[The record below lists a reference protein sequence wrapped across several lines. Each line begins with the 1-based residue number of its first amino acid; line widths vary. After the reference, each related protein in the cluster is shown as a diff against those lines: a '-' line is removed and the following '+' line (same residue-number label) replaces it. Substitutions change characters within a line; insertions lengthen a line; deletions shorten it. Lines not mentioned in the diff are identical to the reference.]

1 MNVDKGVAKA
11 FPGQKAFASLPTN
24 LPDMKKLFYTYVGTD
39 GAGGFA
45 FIYILGALI
54 FIYSI
59 LRWG

>member
-1 MNVDKGVAKA
+1 
-11 FPGQKAFASLPTN
+11 
-24 LPDMKKLFYTYVGTD
+24 MKKLFYTYVGTD

-45 FIYILGALI
+45 FVYILGALI